1 MNEIRKAANKYKI
14 VSVEEK
20 KWLEEQKRLR
30 TLEQFVH
37 YPWDFADH
45 VHLHRIGSTI
55 ITPKDYEPEKWY
67 KYASEN
73 AHVGTV
79 PCMKCVC
86 CGTEMLI
93 DAISFNYHRHLAS
106 PNAMD
111 YAEFKCPECG
121 AIYRTD
127 PFVARHHVEDPGR
140 LFRNERVEMAWA
152 NSPEEIDRLSSF
164 PVYSMDNDGT
174 HICIIFF
181 ILIIIGIATFLIGSG
196 YSSLLAVLI
205 PASCAAIDV
214 GIYLYR
220 RHTTQR
226 FYKLP
231 EERQL
236 FIPNK
241 SEQDPG

>member
-1 MNEIRKAANKYKI
+1 MNKIWKVAKKYGI

-37 YPWDFADH
+37 YSWDFADH

-55 ITPKDYEPEKWY
+55 IVPNEYAPEKWY
-67 KYASEN
+67 KYASES
-73 AHVGTV
+73 AHVGDV

-93 DAISFNYHRHLAS
+93 DGISFNYHRHLDS

-111 YAEFKCPECG
+111 YAEFNCPECG
-121 AIYRTD
+121 AVYRTD
-127 PFVARHHVEDPGR
+127 PFVARHHVEDPGKV
-140 LFRNERVEMAWA
+140 FRDERVAMAWV
-152 NSPEEIDRLSSF
+152 NSPEEIDKLPS
-164 PVYSMDNDGT
+164 VTTYNMEDDNDPW
-174 HICIIFF
+174 CMAFF
-181 ILIIIGIATFLIGSG
+181 IILIIGLITFVLAGAFENLMLMPIAGI
-196 YSSLLAVLI
+196 
-205 PASCAAIDV
+205 CAIV
-214 GIYLYR
+214 CVILYTWR
-220 RHTTQR
+220 RSKTQR

-236 FIPNK
+236 FEKEK
-241 SEQDPG
+241 SEQDHG